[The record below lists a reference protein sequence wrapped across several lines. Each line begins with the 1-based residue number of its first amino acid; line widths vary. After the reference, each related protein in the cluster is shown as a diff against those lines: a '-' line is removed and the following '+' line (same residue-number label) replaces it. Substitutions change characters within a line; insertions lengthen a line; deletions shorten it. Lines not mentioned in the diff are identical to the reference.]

1 MRHSPST
8 APGRWTPGGR
18 GYKLSVDEREP
29 PPCGHCAGTGQ
40 VTYQRP
46 RKAEDGSV
54 TWEDSVEDCHV
65 CGGGG
70 LCR

>member
-1 MRHSPST
+1 M
-8 APGRWTPGGR
+8 
-18 GYKLSVDEREP
+18 DEREP